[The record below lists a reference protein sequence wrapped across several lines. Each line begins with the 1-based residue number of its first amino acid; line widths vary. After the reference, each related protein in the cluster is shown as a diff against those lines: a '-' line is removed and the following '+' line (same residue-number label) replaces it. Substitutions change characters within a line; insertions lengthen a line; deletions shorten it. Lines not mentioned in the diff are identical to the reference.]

1 MVSNLALIIHL
12 LQFENFGRRHMRNT
26 NENAEGMKTAKKR
39 GRPRLDGNNIEYV
52 EKRNEI
58 IETAAKVFRENGY
71 DAGTIK
77 DVAEVLDVT
86 TANVYYYIKNKEE
99 LLYEI
104 ILRSLNLGLEKLD
117 EIEKSLDSG
126 ERIKRL
132 MEVHIHLIIDERNMF
147 TVLFDNKERLNE
159 DHYPTIREKEN
170 HYLNY
175 FRRAIKDAIEDNLI
189 PSIHIENGLHA
200 IMGMC
205 NWVYKWHK
213 KEKDPSYKELAQ
225 DWYRLIF
232 SKENL
237 G

>member
-1 MVSNLALIIHL
+1 MRYKNEKTEGII
-12 LQFENFGRRHMRNT
+12 
-26 NENAEGMKTAKKR
+26 AAKKR
-39 GRPRLDGNNIEYV
+39 GRPRLNGNNIEFV

-77 DVAEVLDVT
+77 DVAEALDVT
-86 TANVYYYIKNKEE
+86 TANVYYYIKSKEE

-104 ILRSLNLGLEKLD
+104 ILRSLNLGLKKLD
-117 EIEKSLDSG
+117 EIEKSLDSR

-132 MEVHIHLIIDERNMF
+132 IEVHVKLIIDERNMF

-159 DHYPTIREKEN
+159 EHYATIREKEN
-170 HYLNY
+170 QYLNY
-175 FRRAIKDAIEDNLI
+175 FRRAIKDAIEDHLI
-189 PSIHIENGLHA
+189 PSINIENGLHA

-213 KEKDPSYKELAQ
+213 KEKDPSYEELAQ
-225 DWYRLIF
+225 DWYKLIF
-232 SKENL
+232 GKDHQ